1 MVREEGDVTLPTLFE
16 PADLVQAAAIG
27 RTGEVLEMGGPVRI
41 VDLARDLV
49 AELDP
54 GVDITIEYTGLRC
67 GEKLHEVLVGPA
79 DRFTGNPHEGIDSYP
94 VPALD
99 PAIVEGIDADDIA
112 RLRSRLT
119 WIIEAHSNPLAV
131 LDELV

>member
-1 MVREEGDVTLPTLFE
+1 M
-16 PADLVQAAAIG
+16 
-27 RTGEVLEMGGPVRI
+27 
-41 VDLARDLV
+41 
-49 AELDP
+49 
-54 GVDITIEYTGLRC
+54 
-67 GEKLHEVLVGPA
+67 GPA

-131 LDELV
+131 LDGLV